1 MKKIEKERKSDYN
14 IRNVQPQERRKRAE
28 NGTAVRRSRSVRRH
42 PGWNRTTTDDKGD
55 LMKRDFETYWYKDIR
70 EIGTIK
76 ELLDG
81 SAGLYAENPAFWV
94 KRKKGAPYEAVS
106 YRLLKHDVDSLG
118 TKLVDMGL
126 AARESLSWGR
136 DARVDRLISGRRKRY
151 RNCRSYR

>member
-1 MKKIEKERKSDYN
+1 
-14 IRNVQPQERRKRAE
+14 
-28 NGTAVRRSRSVRRH
+28 
-42 PGWNRTTTDDKGD
+42 
-55 LMKRDFETYWYKDIR
+55 MKRDFETYWYKDIR

-126 AARESLSWGR
+126 RGERIAVMGQGCYEWSHIWPS
-136 DARVDRLISGRRKRY
+136 
-151 RNCRSYR
+151 